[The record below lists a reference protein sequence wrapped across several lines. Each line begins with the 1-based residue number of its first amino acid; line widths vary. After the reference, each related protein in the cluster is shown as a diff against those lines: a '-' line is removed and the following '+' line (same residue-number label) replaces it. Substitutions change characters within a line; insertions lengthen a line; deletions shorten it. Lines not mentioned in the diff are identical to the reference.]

1 MNTFGTILYPQYR
14 LQLEPKA
21 RFVAH
26 LKIFNYVLCQ
36 LKKLGLDELWVPRLF
51 SPLLL
56 TYKDLY
62 LSLP

>member
-26 LKIFNYVLCQ
+26 LTIFNYVLCQ
-36 LKKLGLDELWVPRLF
+36 PKKLGLDELWVLGLF
-51 SPLLL
+51 SA
-56 TYKDLY
+56 TTSDL
-62 LSLP
+62 